1 MSTKIKTISA
11 LALLMAGM
19 AATPAMAEAGDTF
32 IRVRG
37 IMVAPNEDSTG
48 ITPAF
53 PAETVSVDNAAGEHA
68 TCRIKGRIGTI
79 RRHMH
84 ACEMG
89 VMRTANVECSRHAA
103 IKAAVVMNMD
113 KY

>member
-53 PAETVSVDNAAGEHA
+53 PAETVSVDNAIAPEVDITHLVIPLLFGS
-68 TCRIKGRIGTI
+68 IGTAFGYAPVWMANSVLLSI
-79 RRHMH
+79 GGWLVRR
-84 ACEMG
+84 
-89 VMRTANVECSRHAA
+89 SRH
-103 IKAAVVMNMD
+103 
-113 KY
+113 